1 MYFRKGTKEIRRKNL
16 EEENDIDQPVVTV
29 PATRPGRIYLHR
41 VPEMHIL
48 WDELR
53 AEKC

>member
-29 PATRPGRIYLHR
+29 PATRPGRIHLHR